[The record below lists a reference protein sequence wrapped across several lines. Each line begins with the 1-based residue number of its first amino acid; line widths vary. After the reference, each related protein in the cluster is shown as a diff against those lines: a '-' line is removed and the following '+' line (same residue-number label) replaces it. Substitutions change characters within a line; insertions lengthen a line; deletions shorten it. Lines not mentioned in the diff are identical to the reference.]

1 MSPGVLWGY
10 RFADKRQLD
19 VSQERA
25 CARSCGTKG
34 LILGAKLDL
43 EERGILEAEAEDRH
57 CPRNHKLWGPW
68 GGSLKMAAPVWRLS
82 LLCSGPVGARSLRR
96 KNHIQQW
103 GKWGDRGE
111 SDHVPAPE
119 TVLSWA
125 GPGGSFKSHE
135 TLNF

>member
-43 EERGILEAEAEDRH
+43 EERGILEAEAEDS
-57 CPRNHKLWGPW
+57 PR
-68 GGSLKMAAPVWRLS
+68 GSGLHSVS
-82 LLCSGPVGARSLRR
+82 LLDMRC
-96 KNHIQQW
+96 
-103 GKWGDRGE
+103 
-111 SDHVPAPE
+111 
-119 TVLSWA
+119 
-125 GPGGSFKSHE
+125 
-135 TLNF
+135 